1 MKKERFH
8 YAISGYRW
16 APESFRAS
24 KWLDGH
30 PRKNIPLTLEER
42 CEVGRLFLTKG
53 FQEAKA
59 YIKHIE
65 RAREHSRKRVF
76 TYGFFTNELSNGYM
90 YCPRIYFHAGA
101 SIDERL
107 CVFKR
112 IRAVIDEAGG
122 RVVVSTECELDGA
135 YRPMNIKENTV
146 TANFSRPLC
155 ITIGDRFIR
164 SIPERP
170 YHPRS
175 SSPKKARS
183 RKQRNK
189 APER

>member
-1 MKKERFH
+1 MKKKRFH
-8 YAISGYRW
+8 YAVSGYRW

-24 KWLDGH
+24 KWLAGH
-30 PRKNIPLTLEER
+30 PRKNIPLTSEER

-65 RAREHSRKRVF
+65 RAKEHSRQRIF
-76 TYGFFTNELSNGYM
+76 TYGFFTNEVSGKFI
-90 YCPRIYFHAGA
+90 YCPYLYFRAGA

-107 CVFKR
+107 RVFKE
-112 IRAVIDEAGG
+112 IRAAIDEAGG

-135 YRPMNIKENTV
+135 YHPMNIKENAV

-155 ITIGDRFIR
+155 IPMGEKNFRNAPTPSRHTQ
-164 SIPERP
+164 PKA
-170 YHPRS
+170 
-175 SSPKKARS
+175 PKKARP
-183 RKQRNK
+183 RKQRGTSP
-189 APER
+189 AR